1 MPEKR
6 VVLYDLGI
14 LATSTR
20 GRGIGR
26 YVSELA
32 RGLVALQ
39 HEWGELEIVF
49 LERIGRGGRI
59 TLSHELEP
67 TLARMTERQTE
78 LRYRWAYPL
87 RLFAGR
93 AARCA
98 NASLL
103 HLPVPG
109 ATPLWAGN
117 VRSVVT
123 CHDLIPY
130 KYPDHYAAL
139 EDGFRW
145 GRRAL
150 DRRRY
155 GTASHVIAISRAT
168 ARDLERLLGL
178 GPERVSVVPS
188 GVDRTRWSAQ
198 CAESDAPHL
207 AKLGLAGRRFMLY
220 VGDGDWRKN
229 APGMLQALAEA
240 RRSDPSIELVW
251 AGTMSLAEYDRERR
265 ANAESH
271 GVEKACHFL
280 GYVADDALGA
290 LYRAALGTLLVSRAE
305 GFGYPVLEAMAAG
318 CAVIASNTSSLPE
331 VAGDAALL
339 VDPESP
345 ARIAQAIA
353 VLARDPERRRELIS
367 RGARHVENFSLEAQA
382 RGTLAVYRAILA
394 RTKVVPRR
402 STVATEN
409 AALCDSRRNPSNTNS
424 RSLARV
430 IS

>member
-1 MPEKR
+1 MPIKR
-6 VVLYDLGI
+6 VVLFDLGI

-20 GRGIGR
+20 VRGVGR

-39 HEWGELEIVF
+39 PEWGELEIVF
-49 LERIGRGGRI
+49 LERVGRSGRI
-59 TLSHELEP
+59 TLGHELEP
-67 TLARMTERQTE
+67 TLARLSERQVQA
-78 LRYRWAYPL
+78 RSRWAYPL

-93 AARCA
+93 AARRA
-98 NASLL
+98 RASLL
-103 HLPVPG
+103 HLPAPG
-109 ATPLWAGN
+109 ATPLRLGN
-117 VRSVVT
+117 VPSVVT

-130 KYPDHYAAL
+130 KYPDHYAGL

-155 GTASHVIAISRAT
+155 GKAGHVIAISRAT
-168 ARDLERLLGL
+168 ARDLQELLGL

-188 GVDRTRWSAQ
+188 GIDATRWSAQ
-198 CAESDAPHL
+198 GAESDAQQL

-229 APGMLQALAEA
+229 APGMLQALAKA
-240 RRSDPSIELVW
+240 RQTDSSLELVW
-251 AGTMSLAEYDRERR
+251 AGTMSLAAYDRGRR
-265 ANAESH
+265 ANAASY

-318 CAVIASNTSSLPE
+318 GAVIAGNTSSLPE

-339 VDPESP
+339 VDPESAP
-345 ARIAQAIA
+345 QIAQAIA
-353 VLARDPERRRELIS
+353 VLAGDPERRLELIS
-367 RGARHVENFSLEAQA
+367 RGTRQAREFSLQAQA
-382 RGTLAVYRAILA
+382 RGTLAAYRATLV
-394 RTKVVPRR
+394 R
-402 STVATEN
+402 
-409 AALCDSRRNPSNTNS
+409 D
-424 RSLARV
+424 
-430 IS
+430 